1 MTPLPSDAA
10 PTADQPPPVRC
21 HMDALPAGYLAA
33 AAAVPSA
40 PAGQGRAA

>member
-10 PTADQPPPVRC
+10 PAADQPLPVRC

-33 AAAVPSA
+33 AATVPSA
-40 PAGQGRAA
+40 PAGQARAA